1 MSVLPESLR
10 AGAHGD
16 GVEKLVVGAV
26 VHHGGA
32 VLVVTRSELDE
43 FLPGIDELPSGGVEV
58 GESLTAALDRE
69 LLEEVG
75 FESEVIDGDFLEHF
89 DYRSASGRLTRQLTV
104 SVPLADRIVKLSDEH
119 VAARWVTAG
128 DVVGTT
134 CTPETK
140 GVIEAWF
147 LR

>member
-1 MSVLPESLR
+1 MTVLVEELR
-10 AGAHGD
+10 DSAQRD
-16 GVEKLVVGAV
+16 GVEKFVVGAV
-26 VHHGGA
+26 IHSDGS
-32 VLVVTRSELDE
+32 VLVVTRSQLDD

-89 DYRSASGRLTRQLTV
+89 DYRSASGRLARQLTV

-119 VAARWVTAG
+119 VAAQWITAR
-128 DVVGTT
+128 DVIGAS
-134 CTPETK
+134 CTPETQ
-140 GVIEAWF
+140 GVIETWF